1 MSHHHNHST
10 EVSGGR
16 LLTTML
22 LNFFITIIEI
32 IGGILSGSLSLMSD
46 AFHNFSDGI
55 AIIISYIA
63 IKLSKKPRSLK
74 YTFGLKRAEI
84 LAAIINSSVLII
96 ISFFLIK
103 EAFDKLYSPSE
114 INGSLMLLVAAG
126 GLIANIIGTVLLKKG
141 SDKNINLKAA
151 YLHLLS
157 DAISSFAVII
167 GAEFI
172 IYFNIYWLDPVLTIL
187 ISLYILKEA
196 YGIVKEALDIIM
208 MSSPA
213 EVDVQYLSE
222 LVKLIPGIKNIH
234 HVHLWKLNDTDIHF
248 EAHVETDNILIADT
262 NVMQKRIK
270 ELLHDKFEITH
281 TTLQFECNNCAV
293 KELI

>member
-1 MSHHHNHST
+1 MPHSHNHST
-10 EVSGGR
+10 EVSGSR
-16 LLTTML
+16 LLITML

-32 IGGILSGSLSLMSD
+32 IGGIFSGSLSLLSD

-55 AIIISYIA
+55 AIIISCIA
-63 IKLSKKPRSLK
+63 IRLSKKPRSLK

-84 LAAIINSSVLII
+84 LAAIINSSALII

-103 EAFDKLYSPSE
+103 EAFDRLYNPSK
-114 INGSLMLLVAAG
+114 INGSLMLIVAAG
-126 GLIANIIGTVLLKKG
+126 GLIANIIGTILLKKG

-157 DAISSFAVII
+157 DAVSSLAVII
-167 GAEFI
+167 GAVFI
-172 IYFNIYWLDPVLTIL
+172 IYLNIYWLDPILTIL

-196 YGIVKEALDIIM
+196 YGIVKEALNIIM

-213 EVDVQYLSE
+213 EIDVQYLS
-222 LVKLIPGIKNIH
+222 KLIISIPGIKNIH

-248 EAHVETDNILIADT
+248 EAHVETDNILIGDT
-262 NVMQKRIK
+262 NVLQKQIK
-270 ELLHDKFEITH
+270 GMLYDKFEITH

-293 KELI
+293 KDLL

>member
-1 MSHHHNHST
+1 MSHDHNHST

-32 IGGILSGSLSLMSD
+32 LGGIFSGSLSLLSD

-63 IKLSKKPRSLK
+63 IILSKKPRSLK

-84 LAAIINSSVLII
+84 LAAIINSSALII

-103 EAFDKLYSPSE
+103 EAFDRLYSSSK
-114 INGSLMLLVAAG
+114 IDGSLMLIVASAGLVA
-126 GLIANIIGTVLLKKG
+126 NIVGTVLLKKG
-141 SDKNINLKAA
+141 SGKNLNLKAA
-151 YLHLLS
+151 YLHLLG

-167 GAEFI
+167 GAVFI
-172 IYFNIYWLDPVLTIL
+172 IYFNIYWLDPILTIM

-208 MSSPA
+208 MSTPP
-213 EVDVQYLSE
+213 EIDVQLLSE
-222 LVKLIPGIKNIH
+222 LVGLIPGVKNIH
-234 HVHLWKLNDTDIHF
+234 HVHLWKLNDTDTHF
-248 EAHVETDNILIADT
+248 EAHVETENILINDT
-262 NVMQKRIK
+262 KVIQERMKD
-270 ELLHDKFEITH
+270 LLHEKFEINH
-281 TTLQFECNNCAV
+281 TTLQFECDNCSV
-293 KELI
+293 KELV